1 MTIPTTPF
9 IHHDSNVSVAFQQRR
24 YTFSYTTE
32 LTAAILSTSPSD
44 MLPSHNIFTMIY
56 NY

>member
-9 IHHDSNVSVAFQQRR
+9 IHHDSVSVAFQQRR